1 MVKRTNNNLQNTTQK
16 TRDRATQTSLR
27 TGGGGGG
34 GGGGMGESD
43 TLKIR
48 CFMSVYFNLISQ
60 QTWQYSNNDKLSM
73 KFKELK
79 GCFFKK
85 NNCTSPLSKFKYI
98 LVGTCAMCIYL
109 CPENNKLLFNYEKKV
124 MIVYSSNIN
133 KTNNH
138 FLSQIIEH
146 KKNHYICHWKSK
158 FWRPF
163 H

>member
-1 MVKRTNNNLQNTTQK
+1 VAVSFN
-16 TRDRATQTSLR
+16 
-27 TGGGGGG
+27 GGGNRSTRRKPPTCRGGW
-34 GGGGMGESD
+34 MGESD

-124 MIVYSSNIN
+124 MIVYSSNAI
-133 KTNNH
+133 
-138 FLSQIIEH
+138 
-146 KKNHYICHWKSK
+146 KSDRK
-158 FWRPF
+158 VKSGGMYM
-163 H
+163 